1 MNRRFKYLILFCCT
15 ILLILFLGKIE
26 GYTTAQVSSE
36 KSNKV
41 NAIAYNPKGNILA
54 SGTEDGQIALVNV
67 STGKLLQTLK
77 NGSGAAIAGL
87 AYTADGKLTSI
98 SRDTVVQQW
107 DLVNGK
113 QLPILQGLE
122 NPPRAIAVSPDGKLL
137 ASAGEDPKV
146 AIWDLTTNKLVK
158 VLEGHKNFVNSIAF
172 NSSGTILASAD
183 DNGWIN
189 LWDIKEGKL
198 QRTLLGHA
206 DAITAIAFSPDP
218 NDIDKLASVSQ
229 DTTVRLWD
237 VSKGQQLKVLRKA
250 TKALRTVAFN
260 RDGTILITG
269 GDDKNI
275 YLWGVK
281 SGELRSTLRSIQ
293 NSAIKAI
300 TVSPDGLTF
309 TSAYQNGDISIW
321 DAATG
326 LVKQI
331 IQLTTSLLNT
341 VTNLLSLNLD
351 VSKTSASTGSVS
363 TNTGSGNSGTVI
375 GSVPSPSGGPIL
387 VVTSA
392 ANPVSNYYSE
402 ILLNEGFNN
411 FNVSDIS
418 SVSANTLTGYDVVIL
433 SETALSSDAV
443 AMFTDWVADGGNL
456 IAMRPDKKL
465 ASLLGLSDASSSL
478 DNSYLRVDSS
488 TDIGYGIVDQT
499 IQYHSTADRYTLNG
513 ATSIANLYTNAT
525 TATSNPAI
533 TVRNVGNNG
542 GQVAAFTYDLARS
555 IIYTR
560 QGNIAWANL
569 ERDAKP
575 PIRSDDL
582 FYGNTSGDLQK
593 DWVDLNKVA
602 IPQADEQQR
611 LLANLIIKI
620 NLDKKPLPRFWY
632 FPNGKKAV
640 VLMTGDDH
648 ANGGT
653 AGRFEQFKAKSPANC
668 VVENWDC
675 VRGTSY
681 IYPNSPM
688 TSQQAAAYE
697 AEGFEVALHVN
708 TNCADFTA
716 STLEDFYTQQLT
728 TFTTNYS
735 SIPAPSTQRHH
746 CLVWSDWFST
756 PVVELNHGIR
766 FDTTYYYWPPSWV
779 ADRPGFFTGSG
790 MPMRLANTNGTII
803 DVYNATTQL
812 TDESGQTYPASIDTL
827 LDRAIGTEGYY
838 GVFNVNAHTDSTNST
853 VADAVVKS
861 AQDRNVPIVSA
872 KQMLTWLDARNSS
885 SIGSLS
891 WSNNSLNF
899 TITKAT
905 GANNLQAMLP
915 TRINNLVLDSISR
928 NGNALTYT
936 AQGIKGIEYAF
947 FPGESG
953 SYIATYTLDT
963 TPPTVT
969 ATTPSSSATGV
980 STVTTVTATFS
991 EAINPA
997 TINSS
1002 TLELRNQSNT
1012 LIAANVTYDE
1022 ATRTATLTPT
1032 SPLAIS
1038 TTYNLTIIG
1047 GTINPRV
1054 LDPAGNALAN
1064 NYNLSFTTASTL
1076 PPLSIWNNST
1086 TPTNPSTADPNAVE
1100 LGVKFTSDIDGFIT
1114 GVRFYKGN
1122 GNTGTHI
1129 GNLWSSDGT
1138 QLATATFSN
1147 ETASGWQQVNFSSPV
1162 AITANTVYVA
1172 SYHTDVGNYAT
1183 DSGFFANS
1191 GVDNPPL
1198 RLLRDGE
1205 NGGNGVYKYGASSFP
1220 NNSFQAS
1227 NYWVDV
1233 VFVTSTGPDTTPPT
1247 VTSASPNSGATGVGI
1262 GTPVTV
1268 TFNEAMDSATINT
1281 NTVKLRDSSNAVV
1294 AATISYN
1301 TVNRTATLT
1310 PTSSLANSTSYTL
1323 TVIGGGSDPRV
1334 KDLAG
1339 NALAANFTRSFTTVA
1354 LATCPCNIWS
1364 AATTPSVVT
1373 VPDPNAVELG
1383 VKFQSDVNGYIT
1395 GIRFYKGANNTG
1407 THVGTLWSSTGTQ
1420 LATATFSSESASGWQ
1435 QVNLTTPVAITAN
1448 TTYVVSYHTNVGY
1461 YSLDQNYFANA
1472 GVDNSP
1478 LYALSNGSSNG
1489 NGVYNYSANPAF
1501 PNSSYSSSNYW
1512 VDVVFTKN

>member
-1 MNRRFKYLILFCCT
+1 MNRRLRYLIIFCCT
-15 ILLILFLGKIE
+15 ILLILFLGQIE
-26 GYTTAQVSSE
+26 GYTTAQDSSQ
-36 KSNKV
+36 KSNQV
-41 NAIAYNPKGNILA
+41 NAIAFNPKGNILA
-54 SGTEDGQIALVNV
+54 SGTDDGQIALVNV

-77 NGSGAAIAGL
+77 NDSGAAIAAL
-87 AYTADGKLTSI
+87 VYTADGKLTSV

-107 DLVNGK
+107 DLVTGK
-113 QLPILQGLE
+113 KLPILQGLE

-158 VLEGHKNFVNSIAF
+158 VLEGHERFVNSIAF
-172 NSSGTILASAD
+172 NSSGTLLASAD

-206 DAITAIAFSPDP
+206 DGITAIAFSPDP
-218 NDIDKLASVSQ
+218 NDANKLASVSK

-260 RDGTILITG
+260 RDGTVLLTG

-293 NSAIKAI
+293 NTAIKAI
-300 TVSPDGLTF
+300 AVSPDGLNF
-309 TSAYQNGDISIW
+309 ASGYQNGDVSIW
-321 DAATG
+321 DTATG
-326 LVKQI
+326 LVKQT

-341 VTNLLSLNLD
+341 VTSLLSLNLGG
-351 VSKTSASTGSVS
+351 SNTSQPVTSVI
-363 TNTGSGNSGTVI
+363 TGTVGTI
-375 GSVPSPSGGPIL
+375 KQTLMGSAASSSGAPIL
-387 VVTSA
+387 IVTSTS
-392 ANPVSNYYSE
+392 NPFSNYYSE
-402 ILLNEGFNN
+402 ILLNEGLNN
-411 FNVSDIS
+411 FNTSDITS
-418 SVSANTLTGYDVVIL
+418 ISQQTLAQYDIVLLGEI
-433 SETALSSDAV
+433 ALSTDQV

-465 ASLLGLSDASSSL
+465 ATLLGLLDTSSSL
-478 DNSYLRVDSS
+478 DNGYLLVDTS
-488 TDIGYGIVDQT
+488 TETGYGIVDQT
-499 IQYHSTADRYTLNG
+499 IQYHGSADRYTLNG
-513 ATSIANLYTNAT
+513 ASSIANLYTNAT

-533 TVRNVGNNG
+533 TVRNIGNNG
-542 GQVAAFTYDLARS
+542 GSAAAFTYDLARS
-555 IIYTR
+555 VIYTR
-560 QGNIAWANL
+560 QGNIAWANQ
-569 ERDAKP
+569 ERDSLS

-582 FYGNTSGDLQK
+582 FYGNANNDIQP
-593 DWVDLNKVA
+593 DWVNLNKVA

-653 AGRFEQFKAKSPANC
+653 AGRFDQFKAKSPANC
-668 VVENWDC
+668 SLDNWDC

-681 IYPNSPM
+681 IYPNSPLS
-688 TSQQAAAYE
+688 SQQAAAYE

-716 STLEDFYTQQLT
+716 STLEDFYTQQLSS
-728 TFTTNYS
+728 FTTNYS

-756 PVVELNHGIR
+756 PIVELNHGIR

-779 ADRPGFFTGSG
+779 ANRPGFFTGSG
-790 MPMRLANTNGTII
+790 MPMRLANTDGTTI

-812 TDESGQTYPASIDTL
+812 TDESGQTYPSSIDTL
-827 LDRAIGTEGYY
+827 LDRAIGSQGYY
-838 GVFNVNAHTDSTNST
+838 GVFNVNAHTDATNSL
-853 VADAVVKS
+853 VADAVVTS
-861 AQDRNVPIVSA
+861 AQARGVPIVSA
-872 KQMLTWLDARNSS
+872 KQMLTWLDGRNSS
-885 SIGSLS
+885 SFSSLS
-891 WSNNSLNF
+891 WSNNTLNF

-915 TRINNLVLDSISR
+915 TRRQNLVLNSITR
-928 NGNALTYT
+928 NGNAISYT
-936 AQGIKGIEYAF
+936 AQAIKGIEYAL
-947 FPGESG
+947 FPGDTG
-953 SYIATYTLDT
+953 SYIATYIQDT

-969 ATTPSSSATGV
+969 TTTPSSNATGV
-980 STVTTVTATFS
+980 STVTTITATFS
-991 EAINPA
+991 EAINP
-997 TINSS
+997 TSINSS
-1002 TLELRNQSNT
+1002 SLELRNQGNT
-1012 LIAANVTYDE
+1012 LITANVTYDE

-1047 GTINPRV
+1047 GAINPRV
-1054 LDPAGNALAN
+1054 VDLAGNALAN
-1064 NYNLSFTTASTL
+1064 NFTFSFTTASTP
-1076 PPLSIWNNST
+1076 PPLSIWNNSQ
-1086 TPTNPSTADPNAVE
+1086 TPTNPSISDPNAVE
-1100 LGVKFTSDIDGFIT
+1100 LGVKFRSDIDGFIT
-1114 GVRFYKGN
+1114 GVRFYKGS

-1162 AITANTVYVA
+1162 AISANTVYVA
-1172 SYHTDVGNYAT
+1172 SYHTSVGNYAA
-1183 DSGFFANS
+1183 DSGFFAGA

-1198 RLLRDGE
+1198 HLLRDGE
-1205 NGGNGVYKYGASSFP
+1205 SGGNGVYNYGASSFP
-1220 NNSFQAS
+1220 NNTFQAS

-1247 VTSASPNSGATGVGI
+1247 VTSASPNSGATAVS
-1262 GTPVTV
+1262 TSTTVTV
-1268 TFNEAMDSATINT
+1268 TFNEAMDSATINS
-1281 NTVKLRDSSNAVV
+1281 NTFELRDSNNASV

-1301 TVNRTATLT
+1301 TANRTATLT
-1310 PTSSLANSTSYTL
+1310 PTSPLANSTAYTV
-1323 TVIGGGSDPRV
+1323 TVKGGGSDPRV

-1354 LATCPCNIWS
+1354 IPTCPCNIWNG
-1364 AATTPSVVT
+1364 ATTPSVVT

-1395 GIRFYKGANNTG
+1395 GVRFYKGASNTG
-1407 THVGTLWSSTGTQ
+1407 THVGTVWSSTGTQ
-1420 LATATFSSESASGWQ
+1420 LARATFSNETASGWQ
-1435 QVNLTTPVAITAN
+1435 QVNLTTPVAISAN

-1461 YSLDQNYFANA
+1461 YSLDQGYFANA

-1478 LYALSNGSSNG
+1478 LHALSNASGNG

-1501 PNSSYSSSNYW
+1501 PSSTFNSSNYW
-1512 VDVVFTKN
+1512 VDIVFSTN